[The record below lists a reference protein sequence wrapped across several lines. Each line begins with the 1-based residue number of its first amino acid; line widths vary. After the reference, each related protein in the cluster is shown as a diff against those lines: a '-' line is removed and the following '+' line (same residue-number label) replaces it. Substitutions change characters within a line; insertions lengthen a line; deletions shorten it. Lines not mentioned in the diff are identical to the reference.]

1 MPHQCVR
8 CSTLYDDGSE
18 VILKGCTNC
27 SCKMF
32 FYIKKEALKDNK
44 LDLNLSK
51 KDQEQI
57 EKDVYDIIGDEIDK
71 EKPIVLDL
79 ESIKI
84 TKPGRYEVDLVGL
97 FSGKPVVY
105 KLEEGKYVI
114 DLAESFRTLM
124 KPKSK

>member
-27 SCKMF
+27 TCKMF
-32 FYIKKEALKDNK
+32 FFIKKEALENNK
-44 LDLNLSK
+44 VNLNLSR

-57 EKDVYDIIGDEIDK
+57 EKDVYDIIGENVDRD
-71 EKPIVLDL
+71 KPIVLDL

-84 TKPGRYEVDLVGL
+84 TEPGKYEVDLVGL

-114 DLAESFRTLM
+114 DLAESFRALM
-124 KPKSK
+124 KPKKK

>member
-8 CSTLYDDGSE
+8 CNTLYDDGSE

-27 SCKMF
+27 TCKMF
-32 FYIKKEALKDNK
+32 FFIKKEALEKNK
-44 LDLNLSK
+44 IELNLSRK
-51 KDQEQI
+51 EQEQI
-57 EKDVYDIIGDEIDK
+57 EKDVYDIIGEEVDK
-71 EKPIVLDL
+71 DKPIVLDL

-84 TKPGRYEVDLVGL
+84 TQPGKYEVDLVGL

-114 DLAESFRTLM
+114 DLAESFRALM
-124 KPKSK
+124 KPKKK